1 MEMKAHRNGEG
12 ETSVTVGNVLIG
24 AGAFTVMAG
33 PCAIESEAQIMEAAE
48 FIAEGGAAIL
58 RGGAF
63 KIRRSPYDFQ
73 GLGLEALRYL
83 RKAGD
88 TYDLPVVSEVTEP
101 DDVGVVAE
109 HVDMVQVGAS
119 NMQNFVLLR
128 AVGQIE
134 RPVLLKRGPSAT
146 IDEWLMAAEYILNEG
161 NLDVV
166 LGEQGIRTFDT
177 RTASTLDISSIPV
190 VKQLSHLPVII
201 DPSHASGASAIVA
214 PLALAGRAA
223 GADGLMVEVHPSPDD
238 ALTEGPHQLDRDEY
252 LALMHALGIVRLR
265 ADIDLVD
272 REIVRLLARRV
283 KRAVEIARIKVEE
296 GIPLRSP
303 DREVDL
309 LADVREEAERL
320 GLDQKVVHRL
330 FEEILDY
337 SRFEQ
342 RRAVGV
348 EEEGDPGL

>member
-1 MEMKAHRNGEG
+1 MEMKAHRNGDA
-12 ETSVTVGNVLIG
+12 ETTVTVGSAVIG
-24 AGAFTVMAG
+24 GGAYSVIAG
-33 PCAIESEAQIMEAAE
+33 PCAVESERQIMEAAT
-48 FIAEGGAAIL
+48 FIAEGGAVML

-63 KIRRSPYDFQ
+63 KVRRSPYDFQ
-73 GLGLEALRYL
+73 GLGEEGLRYL

-88 TYDLPVVSEVTEP
+88 EHGLPIVSEVTEP
-101 DDVGVVAE
+101 DDVDLVGSY
-109 HVDMVQVGAS
+109 VDMIQVGS
-119 NMQNFVLLR
+119 LNMQNFVLLR
-128 AVGQIE
+128 AVGRSE

-161 NLDVV
+161 NMNVV

-177 RTASTLDISSIPV
+177 RTASTLDISSVPV

-201 DPSHASGASAIVA
+201 DPSHASGASDIVA

-223 GADGLMVEVHPSPDD
+223 GADGLMIEVHPSPDD
-238 ALTEGPHQLDRDEY
+238 ARTEGPHQLDRSEY
-252 LALMHALGIVRLR
+252 LALMHALGIVSLR

-283 KRAVEIARIKVEE
+283 KRAVEIAEIKVEE

-309 LADVREEAERL
+309 LADVRDEAERL
-320 GLDQKVVHRL
+320 RLDPKVVHQL
-330 FEEILDY
+330 FEDILDY
-337 SRFEQ
+337 SRLEQ

-348 EEEGDPGL
+348 DEEETP

>member
-1 MEMKAHRNGEG
+1 MEMKAHRNGGG
-12 ETSVTVGNVLIG
+12 ETSVTVGTAVVG
-24 AGAFTVMAG
+24 GGAFTVMAG
-33 PCAIESEAQIMEAAE
+33 PCAVESEVQIMEAAE

-63 KIRRSPYDFQ
+63 KIPRSPYDFQ
-73 GLGLEALRYL
+73 GLGEEGLRYL

-88 TYDLPVVSEVTEP
+88 ATSLPVVSEVTEP
-101 DDVGVVAE
+101 DDVPLVAE
-109 HVDMVQVGAS
+109 YVDMVQVGAH
-119 NMQNFVLLR
+119 NMQNVVLLR
-128 AVGQIE
+128 AVGQVD

-146 IDEWLMAAEYILNEG
+146 IEEWLLAAEYVLNEG
-161 NLDVV
+161 NMDVV

-177 RTASTLDISSIPV
+177 RTTSTLDISSVPV
-190 VKQLSHLPVII
+190 IKQLSHLPVII

-252 LALMHALGIVRLR
+252 FSLMHALGIVRLR

-283 KRAVEIARIKVEE
+283 KRAVEIAHIKVEE
-296 GIPLRSP
+296 GIALRSP

-309 LADVREEAERL
+309 LADVRDEADRL
-320 GLDQKVVHRL
+320 GLDPKVVQRL

-337 SRFEQ
+337 SRQEQ
-342 RRAVGV
+342 RRAVGAGS
-348 EEEGDPGL
+348 EDDPA

>member
-1 MEMKAHRNGEG
+1 MEMKAHRNNGEG

-161 NLDVV
+161 NLNVV

-238 ALTEGPHQLDRDEY
+238 A
-252 LALMHALGIVRLR
+252 
-265 ADIDLVD
+265 
-272 REIVRLLARRV
+272 
-283 KRAVEIARIKVEE
+283 
-296 GIPLRSP
+296 P
-303 DREVDL
+303 DRGPPP
-309 LADVREEAERL
+309 AR
-320 GLDQKVVHRL
+320 
-330 FEEILDY
+330 
-337 SRFEQ
+337 SR
-342 RRAVGV
+342 
-348 EEEGDPGL
+348 

>member
-1 MEMKAHRNGEG
+1 MEMKAHRNGDG
-12 ETSVTVGNVLIG
+12 ETTVAVGSAVIG
-24 AGAFTVMAG
+24 GGAYAVIAG
-33 PCAIESEAQIMEAAE
+33 PCAVESERQIMEAAE
-48 FIAEGGAAIL
+48 FIAEGGAAVL

-63 KIRRSPYDFQ
+63 KVRRSPYDFQ
-73 GLGLEALRYL
+73 GLGEEGLRFL

-88 TYDLPVVSEVTEP
+88 RYSLPVVSEVTEP
-101 DDVGVVAE
+101 DDVDMIGSY
-109 HVDMVQVGAS
+109 VDMLQVGAL

-128 AVGQIE
+128 AVGRSD

-146 IDEWLMAAEYILNEG
+146 IEEWLMAAEYILNEG
-161 NLDVV
+161 NMNVV

-177 RTASTLDISSIPV
+177 RTASTLDISSVPV

-201 DPSHASGASAIVA
+201 DPSHASGASDIVA

-223 GADGLMVEVHPSPDD
+223 GADGLMIEVHPSPDD
-238 ALTEGPHQLDRDEY
+238 ALTEGPHQLDEPEY

-283 KRAVEIARIKVEE
+283 RRAVEIAEIKVEE

-309 LADVREEAERL
+309 LADVREEADRL
-320 GLDQKVVHRL
+320 GLDPKVIHRL
-330 FEEILDY
+330 FEEVLEY
-337 SRFEQ
+337 SRLEQ

-348 EEEGDPGL
+348 EEENPG

>member
-1 MEMKAHRNGEG
+1 MEMKAHRNGG
-12 ETSVTVGNVLIG
+12 AETTVTVGTAVIG
-24 AGAFTVMAG
+24 GGAYSVIAG
-33 PCAIESEAQIMEAAE
+33 PCAVESERQIMQAAE
-48 FIAEGGAAIL
+48 FIAEGGAAML

-63 KIRRSPYDFQ
+63 KVRRSPYDFQ
-73 GLGLEALRYL
+73 GLGEEGLRYL

-88 TYDLPVVSEVTEP
+88 RYGLPIVSEVTEP
-101 DDVGVVAE
+101 DDVELVGSY
-109 HVDMVQVGAS
+109 VDMIQVGS
-119 NMQNFVLLR
+119 LNMQNFVLLR
-128 AVGQIE
+128 AVGRSE

-161 NLDVV
+161 NMNVV

-177 RTASTLDISSIPV
+177 RTASTLDISSVPV

-201 DPSHASGASAIVA
+201 DPSHASGASDIVA

-223 GADGLMVEVHPSPDD
+223 GADGLMIEVHPSPDD
-238 ALTEGPHQLDRDEY
+238 ARTEGPHQLDRSEY

-283 KRAVEIARIKVEE
+283 KRAIEIAEIKVEE

-309 LADVREEAERL
+309 LADVRDEAERL
-320 GLDQKVVHRL
+320 RLAPKVIHQL

-337 SRFEQ
+337 SRLEQ
-342 RRAVGV
+342 RRALGV
-348 EEEGDPGL
+348 EEEEAS

>member
-12 ETSVTVGNVLIG
+12 ETSVTVGTVVIG
-24 AGAFTVMAG
+24 GGAFTVIAG
-33 PCAIESEAQIMEAAE
+33 PCAVESESQIMAAAE
-48 FIAEGGAAIL
+48 FIAEGGAAML

-63 KIRRSPYDFQ
+63 KIRRSPYAFQ
-73 GLGLEALRYL
+73 GLGEEGLRYL
-83 RKAGD
+83 RKAAD
-88 TYDLPVVSEVTEP
+88 AFDLPVVSEVTEP
-101 DDVGVVAE
+101 NDVPIVAE
-109 HVDMVQVGAS
+109 YVDMLQVGAS

-128 AVGQIE
+128 AAGQSK

-161 NLDVV
+161 NMNVV

-177 RTASTLDISSIPV
+177 RTDSTLDISSVPV

-201 DPSHASGASAIVA
+201 DPSHASGAAAIAA

-223 GADGLMVEVHPSPDD
+223 GADGLMIEVHPSPLE
-238 ALTEGPHQLDRDEY
+238 ALTDGPHQLNRDEY

-296 GIPLRSP
+296 NIPLRSP

-320 GLDQKVVHRL
+320 GLDPKVVHRL

-342 RRAVGV
+342 RRAVDAPR
-348 EEEGDPGL
+348 EDASD

>member
-1 MEMKAHRNGEG
+1 MEMKAHRNGERD
-12 ETSVTVGNVLIG
+12 TSVMVGNVLIG
-24 AGAFTVMAG
+24 AGAFTVIAG
-33 PCAIESEAQIMEAAE
+33 PCAVESEAQIMAAAE
-48 FIAEGGAAIL
+48 FIAEGGAAML

-73 GLGLEALRYL
+73 GLGEEGLRYL

-88 TYDLPVVSEVTEP
+88 VHDLPVVSEVTEP
-101 DDVGVVAE
+101 DDVPVVAE
-109 HVDMVQVGAS
+109 YADMLQVGAS

-128 AVGQIE
+128 AAGQSE

-161 NLDVV
+161 NVNVV

-177 RTASTLDISSIPV
+177 RTASTLDISSVPV

-223 GADGLMVEVHPSPDD
+223 GADGLMIEVHPTPDD
-238 ALTEGPHQLDRDEY
+238 ARTEGPHQLDREEY

-283 KRAVEIARIKVEE
+283 KRAVEIAHIKVEE

-320 GLDQKVVHRL
+320 GLDPKVVHRL
-330 FEEILDY
+330 FEEVLEY

-342 RRAVGV
+342 RQAV
-348 EEEGDPGL
+348 EAETEDDSA

>member
-1 MEMKAHRNGEG
+1 MEMKAHRNGDA
-12 ETSVTVGNVLIG
+12 ETTVTVGNAVIG
-24 AGAFTVMAG
+24 AGAFTVIAG
-33 PCAIESEAQIMEAAE
+33 PCAVESEAQIMEAAE
-48 FIAEGGAAIL
+48 FIAEGGASIL

-63 KIRRSPYDFQ
+63 KIPRSPYDFQ
-73 GLGLEALRYL
+73 GLGEEGLKYL
-83 RKAGD
+83 RRAGD
-88 TYDLPVVSEVTEP
+88 AHSLPVVSEVTEP
-101 DDVGVVAE
+101 DDVELVAGY
-109 HVDMVQVGAS
+109 VDMLQVGAS

-128 AVGQIE
+128 AVGQSE

-161 NLDVV
+161 NMNVV

-177 RTASTLDISSIPV
+177 RTASTLDISSVPV

-201 DPSHASGASAIVA
+201 DPSHASGASGIVA

-223 GADGLMVEVHPSPDD
+223 GADGLMIEVHPVPED
-238 ALTEGPHQLDRDEY
+238 ALTEGPHQLDRNEY
-252 LALMHALGIVRLR
+252 MALMHALGIVRLR

-283 KRAVEIARIKVEE
+283 KRAVEIAHIKVEE
-296 GIPLRSP
+296 SIPLRSP

-320 GLDQKVVHRL
+320 GLDPKVVHRL
-330 FEEILDY
+330 FEEILEY

-342 RRAVGV
+342 RQAV
-348 EEEGDPGL
+348 EGETEATG

>member
-1 MEMKAHRNGEG
+1 MEMKAHRNGDG
-12 ETSVTVGNVLIG
+12 ETTVTVGSTVIG

-33 PCAIESEAQIMEAAE
+33 PCAIESEQQIMEAAA
-48 FIAEGGAAIL
+48 FIAEGGASIL

-63 KIRRSPYDFQ
+63 KVRRSPYAFQ
-73 GLGLEALRYL
+73 GLGEEGLKLL

-88 TYDLPVVSEVTEP
+88 AHDLPIVSEVIEP
-101 DDVGVVAE
+101 DDVDLVSQY
-109 HVDMVQVGAS
+109 VDMLQVGAS

-128 AVGQIE
+128 AVGRSE

-161 NLDVV
+161 NPNVV

-177 RTASTLDISSIPV
+177 RTAATLDISSIPV

-201 DPSHASGASAIVA
+201 DPSHASGASAFVA

-223 GADGLMVEVHPSPDD
+223 GADGLMIEVHPSPDD
-238 ALTEGPHQLDRDEY
+238 ALTEGPHQLDRDAY

-283 KRAVEIARIKVEE
+283 KRAVEIAHIKVEE

-309 LADVREEAERL
+309 LADVRDEAERL
-320 GLDQKVVHRL
+320 GLDSKIVHRL

-337 SRFEQ
+337 SRHEQ

-348 EEEGDPGL
+348 DDQDTG

>member
-1 MEMKAHRNGEG
+1 MEMKAHRNGNG
-12 ETSVTVGNVLIG
+12 ETTVTVGTAVLGGG
-24 AGAFTVMAG
+24 AYTVIAG
-33 PCAIESEAQIMEAAE
+33 PCAVESERQIMEAAE
-48 FIAEGGAAIL
+48 FIAEGGAAML

-63 KIRRSPYDFQ
+63 KARRSPYAFQ
-73 GLGLEALRYL
+73 GLGEEGLRYL

-88 TYDLPVVSEVTEP
+88 EYGLPVVSEVIEP
-101 DDVGVVAE
+101 GDVDLVGSYA
-109 HVDMVQVGAS
+109 DMLQVGAY
-119 NMQNFVLLR
+119 NMQDFVLLR
-128 AVGQIE
+128 AVGRSE

-161 NLDVV
+161 NLNVV

-177 RTASTLDISSIPV
+177 STASTLDISSVPV

-223 GADGLMVEVHPSPDD
+223 GADGLMIEVHPAPDD
-238 ALTEGPHQLDRDEY
+238 ALTAGPHQLDRDEY

-283 KRAVEIARIKVEE
+283 RRAVEIAEIKVEE

-309 LADVREEAERL
+309 LADVREEADRL
-320 GLDQKVVHRL
+320 GLDPKVVHRL

-342 RRAVGV
+342 RRAVGA
-348 EEEGDPGL
+348 EEEKPD

>member
-1 MEMKAHRNGEG
+1 M
-12 ETSVTVGNVLIG
+12 
-24 AGAFTVMAG
+24 
-33 PCAIESEAQIMEAAE
+33 
-48 FIAEGGAAIL
+48 
-58 RGGAF
+58 
-63 KIRRSPYDFQ
+63 
-73 GLGLEALRYL
+73 
-83 RKAGD
+83 
-88 TYDLPVVSEVTEP
+88 TEP
-101 DDVGVVAE
+101 DDVGIVAE

-128 AVGQIE
+128 AVGQTE

-146 IDEWLMAAEYILNEG
+146 IDEWLLAAEYILNEG
-161 NLDVV
+161 NMNVV

-177 RTASTLDISSIPV
+177 RTTSTLDISSVPV

-223 GADGLMVEVHPSPDD
+223 GADGLMVEVHPSPED
-238 ALTEGPHQLDRDEY
+238 ALTDGPHQLDRDEY

-296 GIPLRSP
+296 DIPLRSP

-320 GLDQKVVHRL
+320 GLDAKVVHRL

-337 SRFEQ
+337 SRYEQ

>member
-1 MEMKAHRNGEG
+1 MEMKAHRNGAG
-12 ETSVTVGNVLIG
+12 ETTVTVGSAVIG
-24 AGAFTVMAG
+24 GGAYTVIAG
-33 PCAIESEAQIMEAAE
+33 PCAVESERQIMEAAE
-48 FIAEGGAAIL
+48 FIAEGGAAML

-63 KIRRSPYDFQ
+63 KVRRSPYDFQ
-73 GLGLEALRYL
+73 GLGEEGLRYL

-88 TYDLPVVSEVTEP
+88 RYSLPVVSEVTEP
-101 DDVGVVAE
+101 DDVDMIGSY
-109 HVDMVQVGAS
+109 VDMLQVGAL

-128 AVGQIE
+128 AVGRSD

-161 NLDVV
+161 NMNVV

-177 RTASTLDISSIPV
+177 RTASTLDISSVPV

-223 GADGLMVEVHPSPDD
+223 GADGLMIEVHPAPDD
-238 ALTEGPHQLDRDEY
+238 ALTEGPHQLDEHEY
-252 LALMHALGIVRLR
+252 LALMHALGIVSLR

-283 KRAVEIARIKVEE
+283 RRAVEIAEIKVEE

-309 LADVREEAERL
+309 LADVREEADRL
-320 GLDQKVVHRL
+320 GLDPKVIHRL
-330 FEEILDY
+330 FEEVLDY
-337 SRFEQ
+337 SRLEQ

-348 EEEGDPGL
+348 EEENPD